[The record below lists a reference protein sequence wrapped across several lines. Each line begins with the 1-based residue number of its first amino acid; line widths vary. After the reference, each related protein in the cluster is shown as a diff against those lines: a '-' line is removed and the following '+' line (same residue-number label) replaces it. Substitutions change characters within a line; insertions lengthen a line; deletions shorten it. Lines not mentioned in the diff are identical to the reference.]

1 MIDICDVQ
9 DKTNIIN
16 KIAKSID
23 AVCSI
28 NPVPTRNF
36 MQTNQDKIVV
46 NSITKGNYT
55 VNIVF
60 DIDNENWFLSSTE
73 GRHQVGKK
81 FNLNMSHDDFE
92 FKLHFIKTLLE

>member
-9 DKTNIIN
+9 DKTNIVN
-16 KIAKSID
+16 KIAKSIG
-23 AVCSI
+23 AVSLV

-36 MQTNQDKIVV
+36 METNQDKIVV
-46 NSITKGNYT
+46 NSITKDNHT

-60 DIDNENWFLSSTE
+60 DIDDESWFLSSAT

-81 FNLNMSHDDFE
+81 FNLNMSHEDFE
-92 FKLHFIKTLLE
+92 SKLHFIKTLLD

>member
-16 KIAKSID
+16 KIAKSIG
-23 AVCSI
+23 AVSSV
-28 NPVPTRNF
+28 NPVPTRNL
-36 MQTNQDKIVV
+36 MQSNQDKIVV

-60 DIDNENWFLSSTE
+60 DIDNEKWFLSAE
-73 GRHQVGKK
+73 DRHQIGKK
-81 FNLNMSHDDFE
+81 FNLNMPHEDFE
-92 FKLHFIKTLLE
+92 LKLHFVKILLE

>member
-16 KIAKSID
+16 KIAKSIG
-23 AVCSI
+23 AVSSV

-36 MQTNQDKIVV
+36 IQSNQDKIVV

-60 DIDNENWFLSSTE
+60 DIDNEKWFLSLAE
-73 GRHQVGKK
+73 GRQQVGKK

-92 FKLHFIKTLLE
+92 SKLHFIKTLLE